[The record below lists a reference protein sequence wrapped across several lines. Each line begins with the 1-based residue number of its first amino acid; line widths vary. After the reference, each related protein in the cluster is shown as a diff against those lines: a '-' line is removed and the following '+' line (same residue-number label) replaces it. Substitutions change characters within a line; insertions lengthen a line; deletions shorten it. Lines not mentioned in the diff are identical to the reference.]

1 MYDHVYTSKKFKKI
15 RRSEGVPTDNVFL
28 WSAEWSWFD
37 LNLFQNSINIRLWV
51 FQTQNWSLSALDLNP
66 QLTKIWISI
75 MFDPLKNLVTDCNYT
90 HIFEIRYGFQYLFS
104 LEDLLKDPIISD
116 QSTFLISYIFAN
128 SIN

>member
-1 MYDHVYTSKKFKKI
+1 
-15 RRSEGVPTDNVFL
+15 
-28 WSAEWSWFD
+28 
-37 LNLFQNSINIRLWV
+37 
-51 FQTQNWSLSALDLNP
+51 
-66 QLTKIWISI
+66 

-104 LEDLLKDPIISD
+104 LEDLLKDPVISD